1 MKPYF
6 MKIIFS
12 TLFVALF
19 FAADTKAQAGF
30 IINGSGDTL
39 RGRFDFSRPGAATAS
54 CLRVSFTDD
63 KSGQS
68 KPYVPFQI
76 KGWQLDRDT
85 FFNEAKVLRKANQE
99 NGYGVFMQKLSKAG
113 EIACYKYV
121 DIAGDMP
128 RTVYYIEK
136 EMKLYEVNMGGGFR
150 KQMTAFF
157 QESEQLSK
165 DIAEKKYKGKKE
177 KVLLTIVAAYNQWFE
192 DQWK

>member
-1 MKPYF
+1 MKTIF
-6 MKIIFS
+6 MKTIFS
-12 TLFVALF
+12 TLFFVF
-19 FAADTKAQAGF
+19 FYAATLQAQAGF
-30 IINGSGDTL
+30 VINANGDTL

-76 KGWQLDRDT
+76 KGWKLDRDI
-85 FFNEAKVLRKANQE
+85 FFNEAKVLRKANEE
-99 NGYGVFMQKLSKAG
+99 NGYGVFMQKLSPAG

-121 DIAGDMP
+121 DIAGEMP

-136 EMKLYEVNMGGGFR
+136 ETKLYEVNMGGGFR

-157 QESEQLSK
+157 QQAEQLSK

-177 KVLLTIVAAYNQWFE
+177 KALLAMVAAYNQWFE
-192 DQWK
+192 DRWK